1 MAKHNFKLIINQKS
15 VQFIFKITIHNP
27 YPAPFESSG
36 DRTALGGMGK
46 EKGEEDRIE

>member
-27 YPAPFESSG
+27 HLDPFESSG
-36 DRTALGGMGK
+36 DRTPLGGMGK
-46 EKGEEDRIE
+46 EKSEKDRIE